1 MKLTPIRV
9 ECYAGTKAD
18 ETPRRFIWKGQ
29 SLEVGEV
36 LDRWH
41 QVEGKPEWPRADYFK
56 VRAAN
61 DGVVVFAGFF
71 GIFGN
76 AVVID
81 HGCGLQTLYG
91 HLSSLEVKEGD
102 TVKNEQEIGKSGQTG
117 LAGGDHLHFTML
129 VAGHPVNP
137 VEWWDAHWI
146 EDRVERKLRDA
157 GR

>member
-1 MKLTPIRV
+1 MP
-9 ECYAGTKAD
+9 
-18 ETPRRFIWKGQ
+18 
-29 SLEVGEV
+29 
-36 LDRWH
+36 
-41 QVEGKPEWPRADYFK
+41 

-117 LAGGDHLHFTML
+117 LAGGDHLHFTIL
-129 VAGHPVNP
+129 LDGIPVNP
-137 VEWWDAHWI
+137 TEWWDPHWI
-146 EDRVERKLRDA
+146 KDNITSKFQ
-157 GR
+157 